1 MPCHYAPLTLD
12 DKPAILEHLLTLAPD
27 DRVLRFNTTAPDNAV
42 IAYCGRWN
50 FAGDIVEGARDGEQ
64 LVGVLHLPVFKAGKD
79 LVGELGVSVDAGWRK
94 HGIAT
99 KLVAR
104 TVDRSRSLGL
114 DRIYINFLTRNRP
127 MACVA
132 RRFTNDIVIDGDET
146 VAVIRL
152 AATKVGVERAASAMV
167 A

>member
-12 DKPAILEHLLTLAPD
+12 DKPAILGHLLTLSAD

-42 IAYCGRWN
+42 VAYCGRWN
-50 FAGDIVEGARDGEQ
+50 FAGDIVEGAWDGEQ
-64 LVGVLHLPVFKAGKD
+64 LVGVLHLPVFKVGKD
-79 LVGELGVSVDAGWRK
+79 LVGELGVSVDARCRS

-104 TVDRSRSLGL
+104 TVEGSRGLGL

-132 RRFTNDIVIDGDET
+132 RRFTNDIVLDRDET
-146 VAVIRL
+146 VATIRL
-152 AATKVGVERAASAMV
+152 DAVQIGPERAAAAV
-167 A
+167 PA